1 MKILIAEDDPVSR
14 RMLELMCRSWGFEV
28 LAVEDGNA
36 AWRSLQADD
45 APPLVLLD
53 WMMPGLEGVEVV
65 RRFRSGTSS
74 RPAYIIL
81 LTARSDRQDIV
92 EGLLAQADDYVT
104 KPFDPSELRARLQV
118 GIRVLGL
125 QLALADRVQ
134 ELEKALA
141 WVKKL
146 QGLLP
151 ICSYCKRI
159 RNDRNYWQQVE
170 SYIADHSEAE
180 FTHGVC
186 PHCYETILKPEIEKV
201 AAINPGRSR

>member
-170 SYIADHSEAE
+170 SYIAEHSEAE

-201 AAINPGRSR
+201 VAVNPGRSR